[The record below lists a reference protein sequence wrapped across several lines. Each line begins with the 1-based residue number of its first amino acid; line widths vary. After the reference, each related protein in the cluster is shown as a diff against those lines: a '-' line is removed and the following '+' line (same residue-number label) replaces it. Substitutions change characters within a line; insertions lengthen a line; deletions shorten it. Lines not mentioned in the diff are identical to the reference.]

1 MNARRL
7 FTRPLNIGH
16 SLVIG
21 HWPLVIL
28 FCALAMSS
36 PAANTGLIQ
45 FQNINTAF
53 GLSLWQGESLWTD
66 NERDVAKR
74 LAWPEESRTATLAS
88 YRLYPKKEMTV
99 LGAHPQSLALYAEN
113 GKVAQISM
121 VFANRGDRA
130 SKSEMENDAKA
141 IEAALKPVLGEPVQ
155 AYFGQT
161 KKIRY
166 KVKRWNWKNHAI
178 LLEMPPE
185 TYVGVRIMPLEMA
198 DHEGRSEGIISYG
211 QLRDTLGQRVQR
223 RSNGDVVV
231 GEIPMVDQG
240 PKGYCVPATWE
251 RYLRYLGIQADMYV
265 LALAGQTKIGGGTS
279 ANLML
284 ENVEALA
291 RRNGRR
297 FDQLTMSM
305 TTPNLA
311 KYIDK
316 GFPLMW
322 CIFVDMDLE
331 KKITVRAKERAK
343 VTDWN
348 AWQEQL
354 KSARGMP
361 KIGPRHIKSASDGGN
376 MEINNAHMRMITG
389 YNAKTR
395 EVAISDSWGKFA
407 EERWVTVEEADAMSQ
422 NASAFWNVRW

>member
-1 MNARRL
+1 MNSRRL
-7 FTRPLNIGH
+7 FTWTLG
-16 SLVIG
+16 IG

-28 FCALAMSS
+28 LCALAAVSS
-36 PAANTGLIQ
+36 AAVTGLIQ
-45 FQNINTAF
+45 FQNINTAL
-53 GLSLWQGESLWTD
+53 GLSLWQSESLWTE
-66 NERDVAKR
+66 NERDVGKR
-74 LAWPEESRTATLAS
+74 LAWPEESRTATLGS

-99 LGAHPQSLALYAEN
+99 LGAHPHSLAFYAEK
-113 GKVAQISM
+113 GKVTQVSM

-130 SKSEMENDAKA
+130 SKNEMENDAKA
-141 IEAALKPVLGEPVQ
+141 IEAALKPVLGEPMQ

-198 DHEGRSEGIISYG
+198 DHEGRAEGIISYG

-223 RSNGDVVV
+223 RPNGDVVV

-240 PKGYCVPATWE
+240 PKGYCVPATLE

-265 LALAGQTKIGGGTS
+265 LALAGETRIGGGTS

-297 FDQLTMSM
+297 FDQLTMPM
-305 TTPNLA
+305 TPSNLA

-348 AWQEQL
+348 AWVEQL
-354 KSARGMP
+354 KSARGVR
-361 KIGPRHIKSASDGGN
+361 KIGPRHIKSSSENGDA
-376 MEINNAHMRMITG
+376 EVNNAHMRMIIG
-389 YNAKTR
+389 YNARTK

-422 NASAFWNVRW
+422 NDSAFWNVRW

>member
-1 MNARRL
+1 
-7 FTRPLNIGH
+7 
-16 SLVIG
+16 
-21 HWPLVIL
+21 
-28 FCALAMSS
+28 MS
-36 PAANTGLIQ
+36 AAAVTGLNQ
-45 FQNINTAF
+45 FQNINTAL
-53 GLSLWQGESLWTD
+53 GLSLLQSESLWTE
-66 NERDVAKR
+66 NERDVGKR
-74 LAWPEESRTATLAS
+74 LAWPEESRTATLGS

-99 LGAHPQSLALYAEN
+99 LGAHPHSLAFYAEK
-113 GKVAQISM
+113 GKVTQVSM

-141 IEAALKPVLGEPVQ
+141 IEAALKPVLGEPTQ

-198 DHEGRSEGIISYG
+198 DHEGRAEGIISYG

-223 RSNGDVVV
+223 RPNGDVVV

-240 PKGYCVPATWE
+240 PKGYCVPATLE

-265 LALAGQTKIGGGTS
+265 LALAGETRIGGGTS

-297 FDQLTMSM
+297 FDQLTMPM
-305 TTPNLA
+305 TPSNLA

-348 AWQEQL
+348 AWVEQL
-354 KSARGMP
+354 KSARGVR
-361 KIGPRHIKSASDGGN
+361 KIGPRHIKSSSENGDA
-376 MEINNAHMRMITG
+376 EVNNAHMRMIIG
-389 YNAKTR
+389 YNARTK

-422 NASAFWNVRW
+422 NDSAFWNVRW